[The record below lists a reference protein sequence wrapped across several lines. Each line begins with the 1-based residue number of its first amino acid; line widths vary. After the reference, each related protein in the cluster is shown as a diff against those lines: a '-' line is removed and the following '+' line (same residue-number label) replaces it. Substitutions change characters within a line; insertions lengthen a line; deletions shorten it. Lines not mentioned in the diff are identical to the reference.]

1 MNRVTR
7 RADGR
12 NAKEKA
18 CGLQGNGRW
27 KFPVDYRIRIVAL
40 RPRDESRGR
49 HWEKCRG
56 AEYRRRREP
65 AHARCPRES
74 PQAGKREDVAHGG
87 RENWFRLERAAC
99 RSWSYSVRAEFRSV
113 NRAK

>member
-7 RADGR
+7 RAHGE
-12 NAKEKA
+12 NAKEKTCGLKETA
-18 CGLQGNGRW
+18 CGSFVSITR
-27 KFPVDYRIRIVAL
+27 FRTVAL
-40 RPRDESRGR
+40 RRGDESRGR

-56 AEYRRRREP
+56 AEYLRRPEP
-65 AHARCPRES
+65 ARARCPRES
-74 PQAGKREDVAHGG
+74 LRAGKREDAAHGG
-87 RENWFRLERAAC
+87 RGNWFRRERAAC